1 MTLARAL
8 ERSIKKKDSITCD
21 KHTQQN
27 NIPRLAHLALGKL
40 GEELATDFLR
50 EKGYQILHRNVPF
63 RYGEIDIIARDG
75 DEIVFVEVRTR
86 TNGKIA
92 PPETTV
98 GPHKIRTLIRCA
110 HAWAD
115 SVRYLGFWRI
125 DLVAITVTNTENKIE
140 HIRTITEAIS

>member
-8 ERSIKKKDSITCD
+8 ERSVRKRESPTCD
-21 KHTQQN
+21 KHIQQK
-27 NIPRLAHLALGKL
+27 NIPRLAHLALGAF
-40 GEELATDFLR
+40 GEELATAFLR
-50 EKGYQILHRNVPF
+50 EKGYQILHSNVLF

-86 TNGKIA
+86 TTGRIA

-98 GPHKIRTLIRCA
+98 GPHKIRTLVRCA
-110 HAWAD
+110 YAWAD

-125 DLVAITVTNTENKIE
+125 DLVAITVADAENKIE